1 VRLDE
6 VKQRCPG
13 ASDVVDTLIPYSAVA
28 IPGFDSRVLV
38 AEAEAKVLG
47 GRLSVIIVRTPSVRT
62 REGLGVGSTLAD
74 LRKALGPMLVLAVEE
89 QGVFALPRSNPKSRI
104 LFRLGGLEIEA
115 VPGGWTPADTA
126 AKSDLVPGT
135 AQVVEIQ
142 VWSRAR

>member
-1 VRLDE
+1 M
-6 VKQRCPG
+6 
-13 ASDVVDTLIPYSAVA
+13 
-28 IPGFDSRVLV
+28 
-38 AEAEAKVLG
+38 
-47 GRLSVIIVRTPSVRT
+47 RT